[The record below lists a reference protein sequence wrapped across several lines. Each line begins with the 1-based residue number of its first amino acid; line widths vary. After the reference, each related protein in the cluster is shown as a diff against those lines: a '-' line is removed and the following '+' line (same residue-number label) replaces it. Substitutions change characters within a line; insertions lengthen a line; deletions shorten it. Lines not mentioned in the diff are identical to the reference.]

1 MIRVRKTGDSR
12 TLGEMEFMA
21 SDNRSKY
28 VLTVSCPEANGIV
41 RAVSD
46 FLFQRGATISEA
58 AQHRDPVIDRFFMR
72 VEFEEVEAHLPATD
86 KLDEDFA
93 AIARQFDMQWSFFD
107 LGIRPKLLL
116 AVSRHGHC
124 LNDILHRWSSGAL
137 PADVVGV
144 VSNHEDMRG
153 ITEWYGLDYFYLP
166 LTPDTKAAQEEAM
179 LDIVTRNQVDVLALA
194 RYMQILSPRMC
205 EVMAGRAI
213 NIHHSFLPGFKGA
226 NPYRQAYMRGVKII
240 GATAHYVTTDLDEG
254 PIIEQAV
261 ERIDHNF
268 DIDELMQIG
277 RDAECAAFA
286 RALKWHCEHRII
298 VNGNKTVVFK

>member
-1 MIRVRKTGDSR
+1 MKT
-12 TLGEMEFMA
+12 E
-21 SDNRSKY
+21 NRSKY

-58 AQHRDPVIDRFFMR
+58 AQHRDPVVDRFFMR
-72 VEFEEVEAHLPATD
+72 VEFEEVEADLPATE
-86 KLDEDFA
+86 KLDEDFRSVA
-93 AIARQFDMQWSFFD
+93 DHFGMEWNFFD
-107 LGIRPKLLL
+107 LRKPPRVLL
-116 AVSRHGHC
+116 AVSQHGHC
-124 LNDILHRWSSGAL
+124 LIDLLHRWSSGAL
-137 PADVVGV
+137 PAEVIGV

-153 ITEWYGLDYFYLP
+153 ITEWYGLEYYYLP
-166 LTPDTKAAQEEAM
+166 VTPETKAEQEDAM
-179 LDIVTRNQVDVLALA
+179 LQIIRDKSVDLLALA

-205 EVMAGRAI
+205 DAMAGRAI

-240 GATAHYVTTDLDEG
+240 GATAHYVTTELDEG

-268 DIDELMQIG
+268 DIEGLMQIG
-277 RDAECAAFA
+277 RDAECAAFG
-286 RALKWHCEHRII
+286 RAVKWHCEHRII
-298 VNGNKTVVFK
+298 VNGNKTVVFR

>member
-1 MIRVRKTGDSR
+1 MKT
-12 TLGEMEFMA
+12 
-21 SDNRSKY
+21 DNRNKY

-72 VEFEEVEAHLPATD
+72 VEFEEAEADLPSSE
-86 KLDEDFA
+86 KLDEDFQTVA
-93 AIARQFDMQWSFFD
+93 ERFQMQWQFFD
-107 LGIRPKLLL
+107 LRHRPRVLL
-116 AVSRHGHC
+116 AVSQHGHC
-124 LNDILHRWSSGAL
+124 LIDILHRWSSGAL
-137 PADVVGV
+137 PADIVGV
-144 VSNHEDMRG
+144 VSNHEHMCG
-153 ITEWYGLDYFYLP
+153 ITEWYGLDFHYLP
-166 LTPDTKAAQEEAM
+166 ITPETRVQQESAI
-179 LDIVTRNQVDVLALA
+179 LDIIRDQSVDLLALA

-205 EVMAGRAI
+205 EEMADRAI

-240 GATAHYVTTDLDEG
+240 GATAHYVTTELDEG

-268 DIDELMQIG
+268 DIEELMQIG

-286 RALKWHCEHRII
+286 RAVKWHCEHRII
-298 VNGNKTVVFK
+298 VNGNKTVVFR

>member
-1 MIRVRKTGDSR
+1 MSIIDRNK
-12 TLGEMEFMA
+12 F
-21 SDNRSKY
+21 

-46 FLFQRGATISEA
+46 FLYQRGATISEA

-72 VEFEEVEAHLPATD
+72 VEFEEVEAALPD
-86 KLDEDFA
+86 CEQLDRDFSEIA
-93 AIARQFDMQWSFFD
+93 ARFLMQWNFFD
-107 LGIRPKLLL
+107 LKTRPKVLL

-137 PADVVGV
+137 PAQIVGV
-144 VSNHEDMRG
+144 VSNHEEMRG
-153 ITEWYGLDYFYLP
+153 ITEWYGLPYYFLP
-166 LTPDTKAAQEEAM
+166 VTPENKEEQEAQILAIIE
-179 LDIVTRNQVDVLALA
+179 QKKVDLLALA

-205 EVMAGRAI
+205 EAMAGRAI

-261 ERIDHNF
+261 EKIDHNF
-268 DIDELMQIG
+268 DIDELVQIG

-286 RALKWHCEHRII
+286 RAVKWHCEHRII
-298 VNGNKTVVFK
+298 VNGTKTVVFK

>member
-1 MIRVRKTGDSR
+1 MNLQQR
-12 TLGEMEFMA
+12 
-21 SDNRSKY
+21 NKY

-46 FLFQRGATISEA
+46 FLFQRGATISDA

-72 VEFEEVEAHLPATD
+72 VEFEEVEADLPSAE
-86 KLDEDFA
+86 KLDEDFLPVA
-93 AIARQFDMQWSFFD
+93 KQFDMQWSFFD
-107 LGIRPKLLL
+107 VRKRPRVML
-116 AVSRHGHC
+116 AVSTHGHC
-124 LNDILHRWSSGAL
+124 LTDLLHRWSSGAL
-137 PADVVGV
+137 PAEVVGV
-144 VSNHEDMRG
+144 ISNHEAMRG
-153 ITEWYGLDYFYLP
+153 ISEWYGLDFHYLP
-166 LTPDTKAAQEEAM
+166 VTPDTKVQQEEAM
-179 LDIVTRNQVDVLALA
+179 MDIIREKRVDLLALA

-205 EVMAGRAI
+205 EMMAGRAI

-268 DIDELMQIG
+268 DIDELVQIG

-286 RALKWHCEHRII
+286 RAVKWHCEHRII

>member
-1 MIRVRKTGDSR
+1 MSN
-12 TLGEMEFMA
+12 
-21 SDNRSKY
+21 SDKNKY

-46 FLFQRGATISEA
+46 FLFHRGATISEA
-58 AQHRDPVIDRFFMR
+58 AQYRDPVIDRFFMR
-72 VEFEEVEAHLPATD
+72 VEFEEMEVALPDSAQ
-86 KLDEDFA
+86 LQRDFEET
-93 AIARQFDMQWSFFD
+93 ARKFSMTPHFFNMQ
-107 LGIRPKLLL
+107 IKPKVLL
-116 AVSRHGHC
+116 AVSKHGHC

-137 PADVVGV
+137 PAEIVGV
-144 VSNHEDMRG
+144 VSNHEELRG
-153 ITEWYGLDYFYLP
+153 ITEWYGLPYHYLP
-166 LTPDTKAAQEEAM
+166 VTQDSKAAQEDQILRIIEQQ
-179 LDIVTRNQVDVLALA
+179 QVDLLALA

-205 EVMAGRAI
+205 EALAGRAI

-226 NPYRQAYMRGVKII
+226 DPYRQAYMRGVKII

-261 ERIDHNF
+261 EKIDHNF
-268 DIDELMQIG
+268 DINELVQIG

>member
-1 MIRVRKTGDSR
+1 MMKTEPR
-12 TLGEMEFMA
+12 
-21 SDNRSKY
+21 KY

-46 FLFQRGATISEA
+46 FLFQRGATISDA

-72 VEFEEVEAHLPATD
+72 VEFEEAEAALPGSE
-86 KLDEDFA
+86 KLDEDFRD
-93 AIARQFDMQWSFFD
+93 IATRFDMQRNFFD
-107 LGIRPKLLL
+107 LSVKPKVLM
-116 AVSRHGHC
+116 AVSKHGHC
-124 LNDILHRWSSGAL
+124 LNDILHRWSSGVL
-137 PADVVGV
+137 PANIVGV
-144 VSNHEDMRG
+144 VSNHEDLRG
-153 ITEWYGLDYFYLP
+153 ITEWYGIPYHYLP
-166 LTPDTKAAQEEAM
+166 VTEHNKAEQEDEVLAIIR
-179 LDIVTRNQVDVLALA
+179 DKKVDLLALA
-194 RYMQILSPRMC
+194 RYMQILSPKMC
-205 EVMAGRAI
+205 EAMAGRAI

-261 ERIDHNF
+261 EKIDHNF
-268 DIDELMQIG
+268 DIDELVQIG

-286 RALKWHCEHRII
+286 RAVKWHCEHRII

>member
-1 MIRVRKTGDSR
+1 MNLQQR
-12 TLGEMEFMA
+12 
-21 SDNRSKY
+21 NKY

-46 FLFQRGATISEA
+46 FLFQRGATISDA

-72 VEFEEVEAHLPATD
+72 VEFEAVEADLPSAE
-86 KLDEDFA
+86 KLDEDFLLLA
-93 AIARQFDMQWSFFD
+93 KQFDMEWSFFD
-107 LGIRPKLLL
+107 VRKRPRVLL
-116 AVSRHGHC
+116 AVSTHGHC
-124 LNDILHRWSSGAL
+124 LTDLLHRWSSGAL

-144 VSNHEDMRG
+144 ISNHEAMRG
-153 ITEWYGLDYFYLP
+153 ISEWYGLDFHYLP
-166 LTPDTKAAQEEAM
+166 VTPDTKEQQEDAM
-179 LDIVTRNQVDVLALA
+179 MDIIREKQVDLLALA

-205 EVMAGRAI
+205 EMMAGRAI

-226 NPYRQAYMRGVKII
+226 NPYRQAYLRGVKII

-268 DIDELMQIG
+268 DIDELVQIG

-286 RALKWHCEHRII
+286 RAVKWHCEHRII

>member
-1 MIRVRKTGDSR
+1 MSIIDK
-12 TLGEMEFMA
+12 
-21 SDNRSKY
+21 NKY

-46 FLFQRGATISEA
+46 FLYQRGATISEA

-72 VEFEEVEAHLPATD
+72 VEFEEMEASLPGCEKLQQDFVEIAD
-86 KLDEDFA
+86 KFTMD
-93 AIARQFDMQWSFFD
+93 SNFFN
-107 LGIRPKLLL
+107 LQIKPKVLL
-116 AVSRHGHC
+116 AVSKHGHC

-137 PADVVGV
+137 PAEIIGV
-144 VSNHEDMRG
+144 VSNHEQLRG
-153 ITEWYGLDYFYLP
+153 ITEWYSLPYHYLP
-166 LTPDTKAAQEEAM
+166 VTRENKAVQEEQ
-179 LDIVTRNQVDVLALA
+179 LLSIIEQQQVDLLALA

-205 EVMAGRAI
+205 EAMAGRAI

-226 NPYRQAYMRGVKII
+226 DPYRQAYMRGVKII
-240 GATAHYVTTDLDEG
+240 GATAHYVTTELDEG

-261 ERIDHNF
+261 EKIDHNF
-268 DIDELMQIG
+268 DIDELVQIG

-298 VNGNKTVVFK
+298 VNGKKTVVFR

>member
-1 MIRVRKTGDSR
+1 M
-12 TLGEMEFMA
+12 
-21 SDNRSKY
+21 DNQHPHQY

-46 FLFQRGATISEA
+46 FLYQRGATISEA

-72 VEFEEVEAHLPATD
+72 VEFEELEVDLPSVE

-93 AIARQFDMQWSFFD
+93 ALARQFDMQWEFFD
-107 LGIRPKLLL
+107 LRHKPRLLL

-124 LNDILHRWSSGAL
+124 LVDVLHRWSSGVL
-137 PADVVGV
+137 PAEVVGV
-144 VSNHEDMRG
+144 VSNHDDMRD
-153 ITEWYGLDYFYLP
+153 ITEWYGLPYYHLP
-166 LTPDTKAAQEEAM
+166 VTADTKTEQESQILEVI
-179 LDIVTRNQVDVLALA
+179 DKQRVDVLALA
-194 RYMQILSPRMC
+194 RYMQILSPTLC
-205 EVMAGRAI
+205 EAMAGRAI

-254 PIIEQAV
+254 PIIEQSV

-268 DIDELMQIG
+268 DIEELVQIG

-298 VNGNKTVVFK
+298 INGNKTVVFK

>member
-1 MIRVRKTGDSR
+1 M
-12 TLGEMEFMA
+12 MET
-21 SDNRSKY
+21 RQPHQY

-72 VEFEEVEAHLPATD
+72 VEFEEQEVDLPSVE
-86 KLDEDFA
+86 KLNEDFA
-93 AIARQFDMQWSFFD
+93 ELASHFEMKWEFFD
-107 LGIRPKLLL
+107 LRHKPRLLL

-124 LNDILHRWSSGAL
+124 LVDILHRWSSGVL

-144 VSNHEDMRG
+144 VSNHDDMRDM
-153 ITEWYGLDYFYLP
+153 TEWYGLPYYHLP
-166 LTPDTKAAQEEAM
+166 VTADTKAEQEGKI
-179 LDIVTRNQVDVLALA
+179 LDIIAEKQVDVLGLA
-194 RYMQILSPRMC
+194 RYMQILSPRLC
-205 EVMAGRAI
+205 EAMAGRAI

-254 PIIEQAV
+254 PIIEQSV

-268 DIDELMQIG
+268 DIDELVQIG

-298 VNGNKTVVFK
+298 INGNKTVVFK

>member
-1 MIRVRKTGDSR
+1 MNLQQR
-12 TLGEMEFMA
+12 
-21 SDNRSKY
+21 NKY

-46 FLFQRGATISEA
+46 FLFQRGATISDA

-72 VEFEEVEAHLPATD
+72 VEFEEVEADLPSAE
-86 KLDEDFA
+86 KLDEDFLLLA
-93 AIARQFDMQWSFFD
+93 KQFDMEWSFFD
-107 LGIRPKLLL
+107 VRKRPRVLL
-116 AVSRHGHC
+116 AVSTHGHC
-124 LNDILHRWSSGAL
+124 LTDLLHRWSSGAL

-144 VSNHEDMRG
+144 ISNHEAMRG
-153 ITEWYGLDYFYLP
+153 ISEWYGLDFHYLP
-166 LTPDTKAAQEEAM
+166 VTPDTKEQQEDVM
-179 LDIVTRNQVDVLALA
+179 MDIIRKKQVDLLALA

-205 EVMAGRAI
+205 EMMAGRAI

-226 NPYRQAYMRGVKII
+226 NPYRQAYLRGVKII

-268 DIDELMQIG
+268 DIDELVQIG

-286 RALKWHCEHRII
+286 RAVKWHCEHRII

>member
-1 MIRVRKTGDSR
+1 M
-12 TLGEMEFMA
+12 
-21 SDNRSKY
+21 
-28 VLTVSCPEANGIV
+28 LTVSCPEANGIV

-46 FLFQRGATISEA
+46 FLYQRGATISEA

-86 KLDEDFA
+86 KLDEDFSNIA
-93 AIARQFDMQWSFFD
+93 ARFDMQWNFFD
-107 LGIRPKLLL
+107 LSKRPRLLL

-124 LNDILHRWSSGAL
+124 LNDILHRWSAGAL

-144 VSNHEDMRG
+144 VSNHEGMRG

-166 LTPDTKAAQEEAM
+166 LTPATKAAQEAAM
-179 LDIVTRNQVDVLALA
+179 LDIVTRKQVDVLGLA

-205 EVMAGRAI
+205 EVMAGRVI

-298 VNGNKTVVFK
+298 VNGNKTVVFR

>member
-1 MIRVRKTGDSR
+1 MNT
-12 TLGEMEFMA
+12 
-21 SDNRSKY
+21 DNRNKY

-72 VEFEEVEAHLPATD
+72 VEFEEAEAELPGSE
-86 KLDEDFA
+86 KLDEDFQS
-93 AIARQFDMQWSFFD
+93 IAEKFQMQWQFFE
-107 LGIRPKLLL
+107 LRYRPRILL
-116 AVSRHGHC
+116 AVSQHGHC
-124 LNDILHRWSSGAL
+124 LIDILHRWSSGAL
-137 PADVVGV
+137 PADIVGV
-144 VSNHEDMRG
+144 VSNHEHMRG
-153 ITEWYGLDYFYLP
+153 ITEWYGLDFHYLP
-166 LTPDTKAAQEEAM
+166 ITPETREQQESAI
-179 LDIVTRNQVDVLALA
+179 LDIIRDQSVDLLALA

-205 EVMAGRAI
+205 EEMAGRAI

-240 GATAHYVTTDLDEG
+240 GATAHYVTTELDEG

-268 DIDELMQIG
+268 DIEELMQIG

-286 RALKWHCEHRII
+286 RAVKWHCEHRII
-298 VNGNKTVVFK
+298 VNGNKTVVFR

>member
-1 MIRVRKTGDSR
+1 MDIMNPDQR
-12 TLGEMEFMA
+12 
-21 SDNRSKY
+21 NKY

-72 VEFEEVEAHLPATD
+72 VEFEEVEADLPSAE
-86 KLDEDFA
+86 KLNEDFA
-93 AIARQFDMQWSFFD
+93 PLARQFDMQWSFFE
-107 LGIRPKLLL
+107 LRKRPRVLL
-116 AVSRHGHC
+116 AVSTHGHC
-124 LNDILHRWSSGAL
+124 LTDLLHRWSSGAL

-144 VSNHEDMRG
+144 VSNHEAMRG
-153 ITEWYGLDYFYLP
+153 ISEWYGLDFYYLP
-166 LTPDTKAAQEEAM
+166 LTPETKLQQEQAM
-179 LDIVTRNQVDVLALA
+179 IDIIQAKQVDLLALA

-205 EVMAGRAI
+205 ELMAGRAI

-240 GATAHYVTTDLDEG
+240 GATAHYVTMDLDEG

-268 DIDELMQIG
+268 DIDELVQIG

-286 RALKWHCEHRII
+286 RAVKWHCEHRII

>member
-1 MIRVRKTGDSR
+1 MNKTDRKK
-12 TLGEMEFMA
+12 F
-21 SDNRSKY
+21 

-46 FLFQRGATISEA
+46 FLFQRGATISDA
-58 AQHRDPVIDRFFMR
+58 AQHRDPVLDRFFMR
-72 VEFEEVEAHLPATD
+72 VEFEEVEADLPGTE
-86 KLDEDFA
+86 KLDEDFSEIGQRFA
-93 AIARQFDMQWSFFD
+93 MQWSFYD
-107 LGIRPKLLL
+107 LAIKPKVLM
-116 AVSRHGHC
+116 AVSKHGHC
-124 LNDILHRWSSGAL
+124 LNDILHRWSSGVL
-137 PADVVGV
+137 PADIVGV
-144 VSNHEDMRG
+144 VSNHEDLRG
-153 ITEWYGLDYFYLP
+153 ITEWYGIDYHYLP
-166 LTPDTKAAQEEAM
+166 VTEHNKVAQEDEVLRIIAAKK
-179 LDIVTRNQVDVLALA
+179 VDLLALA
-194 RYMQILSPRMC
+194 RYMQILSSKMC

-261 ERIDHNF
+261 EKIDHNF
-268 DIDELMQIG
+268 DIDELVQIG

-286 RALKWHCEHRII
+286 RAVKWHCEHRII